1 MEARGREFFPRGRHS
16 LLFLSFRLSRND
28 SCPGGHGSLFS
39 PFSQDPGQ
47 VFSETMTIL
56 RQGVFNYFSV
66 SLSPSWT
73 ELINQPGL
81 YLNKESEDQILPS
94 LMAQKSP

>member
-1 MEARGREFFPRGRHS
+1 MIPKS
-16 LLFLSFRLSRND
+16 SN
-28 SCPGGHGSLFS
+28 GSPFS

-47 VFSETMTIL
+47 VFSAALALL

-66 SLSPSWT
+66 SQYPSWI

-81 YLNKESEDQILPS
+81 YLNKES
-94 LMAQKSP
+94 